1 MAAGMIL
8 RPQFHYRTVRWVLVL
23 ALFVGACSRAPE
35 SSQSPHSPQPPGAIV
50 DRQPAGPREGKKA
63 SMPSGATTKNNSAP
77 DRSGNP
83 WFVNIAPEAGITQT
97 LFCGGPNKNHI
108 LESLGTGCAL
118 IDYDEDG
125 LLDVFVVN
133 AWALEENPSRVVRRG
148 SNRLY
153 RNLGNGRFE
162 DVTERAGLL
171 SDQWGLGVCA
181 GDFDNDGH
189 VDLYVTNFGRNCLY
203 RNRGDGTF
211 EEVAEKAG
219 VALKGMSTGAAFFDA
234 DGDGNLDLYVASY
247 VDCTFDDVLK
257 AQRTNVWR
265 NSVKVMS
272 GPFGLRGGR
281 DHFFHNRG
289 DGTFVDATDEVGMT
303 DKAESYGL
311 GVVASDLNNDG
322 RVHVFVA
329 NDSNPNFL
337 YRNDGHGKFTEVGTW
352 SGAGLDASGKA
363 QAGMG
368 VDVGDLDNRGLQDIL
383 LTTFASDHATIFRN
397 EGKLFFSDISEQ
409 RGLRDLTYVPVK
421 WGCAFFDFDND
432 GALDILIVNGHIYPQ
447 VDSEPELREHYRLA
461 PTLLHNQGGHFT
473 NVTSMAG
480 PGMNLTISGRGL
492 AVGDFNND
500 GYLDLLIT
508 AIDSPP
514 ILLRNDTPHKNH
526 WLKVRLLN
534 RHGSPAINARAQI
547 TVGGK
552 TQMREVRSGST
563 YLSQNSFDLHFGIG
577 SAREI
582 DTLEV
587 VWPDGQQIVRH
598 HVAADQLLKL
608 REGKL

>member
-1 MAAGMIL
+1 MVFRLEL
-8 RPQFHYRTVRWVLVL
+8 RCRRPVAVVV
-23 ALFVGACSRAPE
+23 ALLIAIGACSRSTPDGP
-35 SSQSPHSPQPPGAIV
+35 QSV
-50 DRQPAGPREGKKA
+50 RQPDAAQGALPVSPRDGERVRPRPGVA
-63 SMPSGATTKNNSAP
+63 TEQVLPADSSGS
-77 DRSGNP
+77 P
-83 WFVNIAPEAGITQT
+83 WFVNIAPKAGITQT

-108 LESLGTGCAL
+108 LESLGSGCAL

-133 AWALEENPSRVVRRG
+133 AWALEENPSRVVHRG

-162 DVTERAGLL
+162 DVTERAGLV
-171 SDQWGLGVCA
+171 SDQWGCGVCA

-219 VALKGMSTGAAFFDA
+219 VALTGWSTGAAFFDA
-234 DGDGNLDLYVASY
+234 DRDGNLDLYVASY
-247 VDCTFDDVLK
+247 IDCTFDDVLA
-257 AQRTNVWR
+257 AQRTNTWR
-265 NSVKVMS
+265 SKVKVMS

-289 DGTFVDATDEVGMT
+289 DGTFVDATDEAGMT
-303 DKAESYGL
+303 DTAESYGL

-322 RVHVFVA
+322 HVAVFVA

-337 YRNDGHGKFTEVGTW
+337 YRNDGHGKFTESGAW
-352 SGAGLDASGKA
+352 SGVGFDAVGKA

-368 VDVGDLDNRGLQDIL
+368 VDMADLDGHGLQDIL
-383 LTTFASDHATIFRN
+383 VTTFAQDHATLYHN
-397 EGKLFFSDISEQ
+397 EGNLFFSDITTS
-409 RGLRDLTYVPVK
+409 RGLSSLTYRPVK

-432 GALDILIVNGHIYPQ
+432 GALDIVIVNGHIYPQ
-447 VDSEPELREHYRLA
+447 VDSDPSLGEHYRLPA
-461 PTLLHNQGGHFT
+461 TLLHNHAGRFT
-473 NVTSMAG
+473 DVSREAG
-480 PGMNLTISGRGL
+480 PGLQLAISGRGL
-492 AVGDFNND
+492 AVGDINND

-534 RHGSPAINARAQI
+534 RHGSPAINARAQV

-552 TQMREVRSGST
+552 TQLREVRSGST
-563 YLSQNSFDLHFGIG
+563 YLSQNSFDLHFGLG
-577 SAREI
+577 SAREV
-582 DTLEV
+582 DDLEV
-587 VWPDGQQIVRH
+587 VWPSGRRIVRH
-598 HVAADQLLKL
+598 HVAADQLVTL
-608 REGKL
+608 REEGP